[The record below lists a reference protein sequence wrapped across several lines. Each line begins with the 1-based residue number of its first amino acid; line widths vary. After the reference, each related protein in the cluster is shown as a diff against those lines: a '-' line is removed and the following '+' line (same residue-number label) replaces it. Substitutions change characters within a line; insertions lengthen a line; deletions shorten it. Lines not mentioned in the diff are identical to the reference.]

1 MKKETEDMEN
11 KTMKIALGTSNPH
24 KLEEIKDIIKNSNIE
39 FVLPAKGFDPLENG
53 KTFEENSYI
62 KAAEASKISDLW
74 GLADDTGLCVDALGG
89 APGLYSARYAPTA
102 QERIEKLLYELK
114 DVPED
119 KRTAKF
125 VCTMVLTNP
134 AGEKIHVQTGEIK
147 GRITEKPS
155 GTHGFG
161 YDPVFFIPELG
172 KTMAE
177 MTLEEKNTL
186 SHRARA
192 LLPMVEFIEN
202 L

>member
-1 MKKETEDMEN
+1 MEN

-62 KAAEASKISDLW
+62 KAAEASKISGLW

-114 DVPED
+114 EDPED

>member
-1 MKKETEDMEN
+1 MEN